1 MVVEGYRHDDEKRA
15 TFMKKIEIDLNHSL
29 HSIWS
34 QSITDNLLTF
44 FLAHRTFASKDL
56 SV

>member
-1 MVVEGYRHDDEKRA
+1 VVVEGYRHDDEKRA